1 MVMRK
6 ITKTLSVFLLLIA
19 TNTVILQAARPS
31 CFSGEGN
38 DETVVEF
45 DSIMIITSG
54 KKAGLIQ
61 FDFKRK
67 LRVRINT
74 DKGLQAFS
82 HVSLPQSF
90 DPILYCHAPQ
100 SRNAGKHLANINVQT
115 FNVRIIKPDG
125 STLSPE
131 ITPDVNTFQ
140 AIDIKE
146 DKFGEFQEYVY
157 DIPGIEN
164 GDVLEYEYD
173 YSVKYGE
180 NLFSLMT
187 LRIFFHGDFPIQRKE
202 FSFIIDKGLESEIH
216 AFFCDEPEPAKGQQL
231 KYSWNFSDLEACM
244 DESGIRAY
252 KTLPHVIISLR
263 PYEMI
268 YTPYNSFEERF
279 APFYFFGVSVR
290 EAEHLTIVRAML
302 EGVNNPQYN
311 QVRQYIDER
320 LANLP
325 VDTTGYSQLYTV
337 HNYIA
342 EHFTFDPD
350 LDYFNRLDIRKER
363 FGDDITAG
371 VITDR
376 SRYNIYVGLISGL
389 GLDYFTAYLA
399 DVRSGVISKAYFEPT
414 ISNDYIFAVMLK
426 NGSIQFIYPKKD
438 RFGYYLNELP
448 YYFENTTAR
457 LIYLDYYRDYKSA
470 IEEKFVSAN
479 TPASNN
485 RDNTRTQSAVVD
497 IDLEKMTAGFTANVS
512 LTGQF
517 STLGRSSYL
526 YDICD
531 ETVNP
536 LYCKKIWEGISPGI
550 SPEKFE
556 VKGVRQD
563 FPFKAEFDVRFRARD
578 ILTKSNDT
586 IFLDLKGWFCHIVD
600 KNLDADKRMLT
611 YYPDFQYT
619 DAYNYKIVF
628 SDKVKLLDKMPLID
642 IQNAYGNMAVRCF
655 QMIDGSVLLNSRIDV
670 HAEKVDPEG
679 IDMVKEIQDQA
690 RILGELVLRFVVTE

>member
-1 MVMRK
+1 MAMKKV
-6 ITKTLSVFLLLIA
+6 TKTLSAFLLIIA
-19 TNTVILQAARPS
+19 TNIIFLQAARPS
-31 CFSGEGN
+31 LPSGEAN
-38 DETVVEF
+38 DKTVVEF

-74 DKGLQAFS
+74 DKGLKAFS
-82 HVSLPQSF
+82 YVSLPQTF
-90 DPILYCHAPQ
+90 DPILYCHAPL
-100 SRNAGKHLANINVQT
+100 SRNVGKHLTNINVQA

-125 STLSPE
+125 STLSPD
-131 ITPDVNTFQ
+131 ITPDMNTFR

-146 DKFGEFQEYVY
+146 DKFGEFQEYGY
-157 DIPGIEN
+157 HIPGLEN

-187 LRIFFHGDFPIQRKE
+187 LRIFFHGDFPIKRKE

-216 AFFCDEPEPAKGQQL
+216 AFFCDEPEPVRGQQL
-231 KYSWNFSDLEACM
+231 MYSWHFSDLEACM
-244 DESGIRAY
+244 DESGSRAY

-268 YTPYNSFEERF
+268 YSPYNSFEERF

-290 EAEHLTIVRAML
+290 EAEHLAIVKAML
-302 EGVNNPQYN
+302 EGVNTPQYN
-311 QVRQYIDER
+311 QIRRYIDER

-325 VDTTGYSQLYTV
+325 DDTSGYSQLYTV

-342 EHFTFDPD
+342 DHFTFDPD
-350 LDYFNRLDIRKER
+350 LDYYNRLDIRKER

-376 SRYNIYVGLISGL
+376 SRYNLYVGLIAGL
-389 GLDYFTAYLA
+389 GLNYFTAYLS
-399 DVRSGVISKAYFEPT
+399 DVRSGVISEAYFEPT

-426 NGSIQFIYPKKD
+426 NASIQFIYPKKD
-438 RFGYYLNELP
+438 RFGYFLNELP
-448 YYFENTTAR
+448 FYFENTTAR

-470 IEEKFVSAN
+470 IEEKFVSAT

-485 RDNTRTQSAVVD
+485 RDNSRTQSAVVN
-497 IDLEKMTAGFTANVS
+497 IDLENMAVDFTANVI
-512 LTGQF
+512 LTGQY

-526 YDICD
+526 YDLCD

-536 LYCKKIWEGISPGI
+536 LYCHKIWEGICREESPD
-550 SPEKFE
+550 KME
-556 VKGVRQD
+556 VKGIQQD
-563 FPFKAEFDVRFRARD
+563 FPFKAEFDVRFRAGD
-578 ILTKSNDT
+578 ILTERNDT
-586 IFLDLKGWFCHIVD
+586 LYLDLRNWFCHIVD
-600 KNLDADKRMLT
+600 DHLHAEKRVLP
-611 YYPDFQYT
+611 YYPDFRYA

-628 SDKVKLLDKMPLID
+628 SDKVKLIDKIPVID
-642 IQNAYGNMAVRCF
+642 IKNAYGNMGVRCF
-655 QMIDGSVLLNSRIDV
+655 QMIDGSVLFNSRIDV
-670 HAEKVDPEG
+670 LAEKVYPDG
-679 IDMVKEIQDQA
+679 IDMVKAIQDQA
-690 RILGELVLRFVVTE
+690 RVLGDLVLRFVVTE